1 MNIDL
6 FFWKDYRDPYAIYD
20 VYGDRYWTGG
30 LERIERLL
38 IASKLIYYSYK

>member
-6 FFWKDYRDPYAIYD
+6 FFWRDSRDPYAIYD

-30 LERIERLL
+30 VESVERLL
-38 IASKLIYYSYK
+38 LTLKLLECK